1 MTVNYAVYIMTQTG
15 SSCLGR
21 NYMEEQLLKSEEIAH
36 ILHVSR
42 SFAYLLMKRGDIPTV
57 RIGTAVRVR
66 PQDLEQ
72 YITNMALQIEEGK
85 NLFRL

>member
-1 MTVNYAVYIMTQTG
+1 
-15 SSCLGR
+15 
-21 NYMEEQLLKSEEIAH
+21 MEEQLLKSEEVAH

-66 PQDLEQ
+66 TEDLQQ
-72 YITNMALQIEEGK
+72 YISEKASQNGTAVSLIK
-85 NLFRL
+85 HKA

>member
-1 MTVNYAVYIMTQTG
+1 
-15 SSCLGR
+15 
-21 NYMEEQLLKSEEIAH
+21 MEDQLLKSEEVAR

-72 YITNMALQIEEGK
+72 YIQKRASENEAVVSLISRK
-85 NLFRL
+85 V

>member
-1 MTVNYAVYIMTQTG
+1 
-15 SSCLGR
+15 
-21 NYMEEQLLKSEEIAH
+21 MEEQLLKSEEVAH

-66 PQDLEQ
+66 TEDLQQ
-72 YITNMALQIEEGK
+72 YISEKASQNGTAINAIK
-85 NLFRL
+85 PRA

>member
-1 MTVNYAVYIMTQTG
+1 
-15 SSCLGR
+15 
-21 NYMEEQLLKSEEIAH
+21 MEEYLLNGDEVAR

-42 SFAYLLMKRGDIPTV
+42 SFAYLLMKRGDIPAV

-72 YITNMALQIEEGK
+72 YIQKRTTQNEKAAG
-85 NLFRL
+85 LFSRKA

>member
-1 MTVNYAVYIMTQTG
+1 MD
-15 SSCLGR
+15 
-21 NYMEEQLLKSEEIAH
+21 EQLLKSEEVAH

-66 PQDLEQ
+66 PQDLEE
-72 YITNMALQIEEGK
+72 YISKRASENEAVL
-85 NLFRL
+85 NLLNRKR